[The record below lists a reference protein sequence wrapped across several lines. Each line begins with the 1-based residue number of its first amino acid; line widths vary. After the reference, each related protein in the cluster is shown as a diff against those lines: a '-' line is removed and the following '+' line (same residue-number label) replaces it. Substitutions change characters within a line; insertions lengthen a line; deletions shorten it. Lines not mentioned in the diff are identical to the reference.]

1 MRRKIF
7 MACAALV
14 VSVAAVLGVEA
25 YNYNSM
31 PALTRANL
39 EALTS
44 TESVITTWNC
54 VGGIGVCS
62 ASCGK
67 CGTTVRGKGTLT
79 GMHKCE

>member
-1 MRRKIF
+1 MKKAVF
-7 MACAALV
+7 MVCATLV
-14 VSVAAVLGVEA
+14 VSATAIVGVKV
-25 YNYNSM
+25 YNYYSM
-31 PALTRANL
+31 PELMKANL

-54 VGGIGVCS
+54 VGVMGVCN

-79 GMHKCE
+79 GIHKCE